1 VSEPPRTPPPGTP
14 SASAPGVPPGFTLP
28 RLRIGRDGTWY
39 DGDEEVTHPG
49 IVANLWSNLRV
60 DEQGHHLEVGPIRV
74 PVEVEDVPFVVQRA
88 TLTGE
93 ALEMTL
99 IDGSREPLDPAGLWF
114 GPGEV
119 PYCRVK
125 GGRFEARFDRA
136 ATYQLLQHVVGEDAD
151 RAELVLGTARY
162 PLRRR

>member
-1 VSEPPRTPPPGTP
+1 MSGGPGPPPGTP
-14 SASAPGVPPGFTLP
+14 RRRPGPPPGFTLP

-39 DGDEEVTHPG
+39 DGDEEVTHAG

-60 DEQGHHLEVGPIRV
+60 DDAGHHLQIGPMRV
-74 PVEVEDVPFVVQRA
+74 PVEVDDVPFVVERVERRGDGARA
-88 TLTGE
+88 D
-93 ALEMTL
+93 A
-99 IDGSREPLDPAGLWF
+99 DRRDPRAAR
-114 GPGEV
+114 PGRAAARGRRGA
-119 PYCRVK
+119 YCRVK

-136 ATYQLLQHVVGEDAD
+136 ATYQLLQHVAGEDAD

>member
-1 VSEPPRTPPPGTP
+1 VSEGRGTPPPGDGGV
-14 SASAPGVPPGFTLP
+14 SAQGVPPGFALP

-39 DGDEEVTHPG
+39 DSDEEVTHPG
-49 IVANLWSNLRV
+49 IVANLWSNLRI
-60 DEQGHHLEVGPIRV
+60 DDRGHHLQVGPIRV
-74 PVEVEDVPFVVQRA
+74 PVEIDDVPFVVQRA
-88 TLTGE
+88 ERRGE
-93 ALEMTL
+93 ALELTL
-99 IDGSREPLDPAGLWF
+99 IDGSRELLDPAGLQL
-114 GPGEV
+114 GAGEV

-136 ATYQLLQHVVGEDAD
+136 ATYQLLQHVAGEDAD

>member
-1 VSEPPRTPPPGTP
+1 VSAAPAGPPPEETG
-14 SASAPGVPPGFTLP
+14 ASPPGAPPGFTLP

-60 DEQGHHLEVGPIRV
+60 DHRGHHLEVGPIRV

-88 TLTGE
+88 VLRGD
-93 ALEMTL
+93 ALEITL
-99 IDGSREPLDPAGLWF
+99 IDGTREPLDPAGLRF
-114 GPGEV
+114 GASEV

-125 GGRFEARFDRA
+125 DGRFEARFDRA